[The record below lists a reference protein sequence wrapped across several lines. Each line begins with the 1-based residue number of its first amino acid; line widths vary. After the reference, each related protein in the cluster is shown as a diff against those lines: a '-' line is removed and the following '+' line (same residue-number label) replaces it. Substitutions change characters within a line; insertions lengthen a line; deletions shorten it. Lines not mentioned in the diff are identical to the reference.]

1 MYVCPAEEECIP
13 NTHLKVKKRV
23 GNGIKISRGKTQ
35 HDHIERISRMFDWT
49 TS

>member
-23 GNGIKISRGKTQ
+23 VNGIKIYRGKTQ
-35 HDHIERISRMFDWT
+35 HDHTERISRMFEWT
-49 TS
+49 N